1 MSTLKESTSKNDVRS
16 QKVAQGGVRSFP
28 AAVGLNPRRRHPG
41 RDSKVVKQAI
51 GIKGAQVLAYSLAG
65 MQERSVKK
73 LHLLEI
79 KRRNS
84 RGLGRTGNPA
94 DSKRNGEAEVQKT
107 NQNKTR
113 HFSFLRKLASR
124 QKRILSP
131 GVSNSKTQAD

>member
-1 MSTLKESTSKNDVRS
+1 MAEKIA
-16 QKVAQGGVRSFP
+16 AQGEVRSFP
-28 AAVGLNPRRRHPG
+28 AAVGLNPRQRHPG

-51 GIKGAQVLAYSLAG
+51 GVEGAQVLAHSLAG

-79 KRRNS
+79 KRRDS
-84 RGLGRTGNPA
+84 RRLGRTGNPA

-131 GVSNSKTQAD
+131 GVSSSKTQAD